1 MLSVQVLVRPVVF
14 PAAGL
19 PCRVLQASVMATA
32 RNLPVTVPVKLT
44 RINTLY
50 WCPTSG
56 STVIMSGN
64 LVQIFMRVTGNLALR
79 GKIKIIPLSATVAH
93 QVGREMSQ
101 WIWKYPIIHI
111 YLS

>member
-50 WCPTSG
+50 CCPTSG
-56 STVIMSGN
+56 STVIMSGS
-64 LVQIFMRVTGNLALR
+64 LTGNLALR

-101 WIWKYPIIHI
+101 WIWKYPIIPI